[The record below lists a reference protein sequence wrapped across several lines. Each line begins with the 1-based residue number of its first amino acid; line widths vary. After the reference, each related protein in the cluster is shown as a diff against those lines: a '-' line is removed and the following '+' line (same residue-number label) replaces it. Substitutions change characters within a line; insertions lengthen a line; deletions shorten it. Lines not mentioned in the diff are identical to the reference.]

1 MPYQPTS
8 RPTITVPPRE
18 WELLV
23 RLPGRVL
30 VAATSAQPDNARHTV
45 AEGLAG
51 IEAIAAGR
59 ASPSQLVRD
68 VVAAVYA
75 EQLADD
81 APTAEEFTDRPG
93 GIARVLAECRAATR
107 TLAATVSR
115 ADADAYRRWLID
127 IAVTVCAAARTGGLF
142 GLGGDRISTS
152 EARFLDDLS
161 QALTL

>member
-8 RPTITVPPRE
+8 RPTVTFPPRE

-30 VAATSAQPDNARHTV
+30 VAATSAQPDSARHTV

-68 VVAAVYA
+68 VVTAVYA

-81 APTAEEFTDRPG
+81 AQE

-107 TLAATVSR
+107 TLAATASR
-115 ADADAYRRWLID
+115 ADADAYRWWLID
-127 IAVTVCAAARTGGLF
+127 IAVTVCAAARAGGLF
-142 GLGGDRISTS
+142 GLGGERISAS
-152 EARFLDDLS
+152 EAKFLDDLS

>member
-1 MPYQPTS
+1 M
-8 RPTITVPPRE
+8 
-18 WELLV
+18 
-23 RLPGRVL
+23 
-30 VAATSAQPDNARHTV
+30 
-45 AEGLAG
+45 
-51 IEAIAAGR
+51 
-59 ASPSQLVRD
+59 
-68 VVAAVYA
+68 VAAVYA